1 MEPIG
6 FTSAIVSIPGV
17 FKSCIDCFEYI
28 QFARNFGDDFGVCL
42 ARLEATQMQFTRW
55 GKAIGIF
62 EDPFN
67 PAALQDIA
75 TEAEVKK
82 ALKWIGLI
90 QDKFE
95 SAKKTSDGYAKE
107 IEDDDPDILLVPDQ
121 NEQLDK
127 TKPPLR
133 KLVFSMR
140 KITKARQK
148 KTKLG
153 TKIKWALYKKSH
165 FEALIEDVA
174 RLVDKITELFPNL
187 ETQQKVLAKEE
198 AKEVEAESIP
208 VLIEILATQKT
219 DKVLSMAIEER
230 VHAEGHVFRD
240 VEINM
245 NKDGFFRMGNTYQNV
260 SGSASEAMRFEKLK
274 VGGSGVQHAGHIFIQ
289 GTAKTDEGRTVL

>member
-6 FTSAIVSIPGV
+6 FTSAIASIPGV
-17 FKSCIDCFEYI
+17 FKSCIDCFEYV

-67 PAALQDIA
+67 PAGLQEIA

-95 SAKKTSDGYAKE
+95 AAKKNIRWE
-107 IEDDDPDILLVPDQ
+107 
-121 NEQLDK
+121 EQIDK

-140 KITKARQK
+140 KITEARQR

-153 TKIKWALYKKSH
+153 TKIKWALYKNSH
-165 FEALIEDVA
+165 FEVLIEDVA
-174 RLVDKITELFPNL
+174 RLVDKITELFPYL
-187 ETQQKVLAKEE
+187 ETKQQDLAKEE
-198 AKEVEAESIP
+198 AKEVEVESIP
-208 VLIEILATQKT
+208 ILTEILATQKT
-219 DKVLSMAIEER
+219 DKLLAMAIKEGVR
-230 VHAEGHVFRD
+230 AEGHVFRD

-245 NKDGFFRMGNTYQNV
+245 NKDGLFRMGNTYQNV
-260 SGSASEAMRFEKLK
+260 GGSASEAMRFEKIK

-289 GTAKTDEGRTVL
+289 GTAKTHEAQRELEERLFMYGFGEYDI